1 MGTCKHPSCS
11 GWLLGACAGIGS
23 FMATR
28 HVCYYAHFAE
38 RDPEA
43 PKVTVT
49 FRSEHSWGL
58 S

>member
-1 MGTCKHPSCS
+1 MGTCKQPSCS

-38 RDPEA
+38 RNPEA

-49 FRSEHSWGL
+49 FRSEHIWGL